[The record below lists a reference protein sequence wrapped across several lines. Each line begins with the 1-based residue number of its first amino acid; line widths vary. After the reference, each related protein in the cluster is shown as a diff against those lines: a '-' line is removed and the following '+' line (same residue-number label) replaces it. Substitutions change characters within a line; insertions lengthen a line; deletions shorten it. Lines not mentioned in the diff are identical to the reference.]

1 MLVTDPFEKTKSL
14 LGSKNI
20 QSISVSLTDNK
31 NNELDLN
38 GVPYTITLKLEII
51 DNTTHD
57 LNFTNYATD
66 ARKNTPVEKNKPRI
80 YYGKPANHKWSHGEP
95 LSEKLLIE
103 YNAIKKMIKE
113 SNKSS
118 KGIANVY
125 KKNGKTKKEGE

>member
-1 MLVTDPFEKTKSL
+1 MCYCNRRLIEPITNQPYSQILFDPFEKTKSL

-66 ARKNTPVEKNKPRI
+66 ARFTNTPVEKTNLEYIMENPQIISGAMENHYPR
-80 YYGKPANHKWSHGEP
+80 NF
-95 LSEKLLIE
+95 
-103 YNAIKKMIKE
+103 
-113 SNKSS
+113 
-118 KGIANVY
+118 
-125 KKNGKTKKEGE
+125 